1 MANEL
6 MHHSSLL
13 RRYQGFT
20 LIEVMIVVAI
30 VGILSAIAYPSYA
43 EYIRRGHRADARAGL
58 LQAQQYLE
66 RAATATGNYP
76 TSLPPALRWRLPDGI
91 TPDPTKRYTI
101 DFQAGNTNA
110 EYTLT
115 ATPQGAQTGDKC
127 GTYTLSNTG
136 VRGAAGK
143 KSGESGYDPDCWG
156 K

>member
-1 MANEL
+1 MKK
-6 MHHSSLL
+6 HQH
-13 RRYQGFT
+13 RGFT
-20 LIEVMIVVAI
+20 LIEVMIAVAI
-30 VGILSAIAYPSYA
+30 VGILSAIAYPSYT

-66 RAATATGNYP
+66 RASTATGVYP
-76 TSLPPALRWRLPDGI
+76 TTLPPALKWLLPDGT
-91 TPDPTKRYTI
+91 TPDPTKRYEI
-101 DFQAGNTNA
+101 AFLAGNTNA
-110 EYTLT
+110 AYTLT
-115 ATPQGAQTGDKC
+115 ATPKGSQTGDKC